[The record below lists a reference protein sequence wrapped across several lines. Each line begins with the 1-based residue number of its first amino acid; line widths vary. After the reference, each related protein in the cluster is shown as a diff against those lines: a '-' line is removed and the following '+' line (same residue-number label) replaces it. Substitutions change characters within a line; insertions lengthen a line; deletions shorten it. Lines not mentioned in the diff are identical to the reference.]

1 MARLVVDFDSPCPP
15 AFGPETHAGVPIV
28 REDSVVYRLPQGVPS
43 IKLVTLS
50 TLNHSTNFR
59 DLPLRPVRFFS
70 PDVELTRRADGS
82 LLMRSLE
89 PLGDYDYR
97 VGDWLD
103 HWAREAP
110 RRTFIVE
117 QTRTGE
123 RCISYGEAQEAMLL
137 LAEGLLGYGLGPD
150 RPLAI
155 LAANGIDHALIM
167 LAALYVGIPIAP
179 IAPAYALQSSDYAK
193 LSYAFELLTPGMIV
207 VDDGEFYRK
216 PIEHALKTDSPVI
229 ALRNASA
236 SPNLRDLASLKAG
249 GTHLDKVREAA
260 ARVGRETIAKF
271 LFTSG
276 STGMPKIVI
285 NTHGMI
291 CCNSQMKRQVA
302 PCLEEEPPVMVD
314 WAPWNHT
321 AGSNSNFSIIL
332 HNGGTLYIDPGK
344 PTPALFAASLELL
357 RRVSPT
363 IYFNVPRGYELL
375 IPYLEADRGF
385 RKQFFQRLQFLWY
398 AAASMQPATWFDL
411 ERLAVETVGHRI
423 LTVSGLGMTET
434 APIALFGNAQATG
447 PGVVGIPVAGVD
459 LKLIPHDDSFEARYR
474 GPNVTPG
481 YWRDAAATEAAFD
494 EEGFLRSGDLLSF
507 IDPQRPQA
515 GLRFDGRMN
524 EVFKLDSG
532 TKVSAGKLRLD
543 ALDAL
548 RPLANEIVVAGADRK
563 DVRILIF
570 PDWEMCAAT
579 AGLDSA
585 ASPAQIASN
594 PAVRAMFLE
603 RVAKLHSAGT
613 GSSNRIVAALLVEA
627 PPSSA
632 AGELTEKGTVNSRAL
647 QRNRPELLDAL
658 FGDGDERVLRVE
670 PA

>member
-1 MARLVVDFDSPCPP
+1 M
-15 AFGPETHAGVPIV
+15 
-28 REDSVVYRLPQGVPS
+28 
-43 IKLVTLS
+43 
-50 TLNHSTNFR
+50 
-59 DLPLRPVRFFS
+59 RFFS

-82 LLMRSLE
+82 LLMRSVE
-89 PLGDYDYR
+89 PLGDYNSR
-97 VGDWLD
+97 VGEWLD
-103 HWAREAP
+103 RWAREAP
-110 RRTFIVE
+110 DRTFIVE
-117 QTRTGE
+117 QTPTGE
-123 RCISYGEAQEAMLL
+123 RCTSYGEARKSVLL
-137 LAEGLLGYGLGPD
+137 LSEGLLNSGLGPE

-155 LAANGIDHALIM
+155 LAENGIDHALVM
-167 LAALYVGIPIAP
+167 LAAVYVGIPVAP
-179 IAPAYALQSSDYAK
+179 IAPAYALQSIDYVK
-193 LSYAFELLTPGMIV
+193 LSYAFKLLTPGMVV
-207 VDDGEFYRK
+207 VDDGLLYRQ
-216 PIEHALKTDSPVI
+216 PIEHALQTDIPVI
-229 ALRNASA
+229 ALRNPSA
-236 SPNLRDLASLKAG
+236 KWRDLASLQGDGSHQGEVLA
-249 GTHLDKVREAA
+249 AA
-260 ARVGRETIAKF
+260 ARVDRQTIAKF

-276 STGMPKIVI
+276 STGMPKVVV

-302 PCLEEEPPVMVD
+302 PCLDEEPPVMVD

-344 PTPALFAASLELL
+344 PTPAKFAASLELL

-375 IPYLEADRGF
+375 LPHLEADRKF
-385 RKQFFQRLQFLWY
+385 REHFFRRLKFLWY

-434 APIALFGNAQATG
+434 APIALFGNAQASG
-447 PGVVGIPVAGVD
+447 PGVVGIPVAGVE
-459 LKLIPHDDSFEARYR
+459 LKLIPDDNSFEVRYR

-481 YWRDAAATEAAFD
+481 YWRDPAATEAAFD

-507 IDPQRPQA
+507 IDPERPHA

-543 ALDAL
+543 ALDVL
-548 RPLANEIVVAGADRK
+548 RPLAHEVVVAGADRK

-570 PDWEMCAAT
+570 PDWDACAAA
-579 AGLDSA
+579 AGLDGA
-585 ASPAQIASN
+585 AKPAQIAAN
-594 PAVRAMFLE
+594 PTVRAMFHE
-603 RVAKLHSAGT
+603 RLAKLYSAGT
-613 GSSNRIVAALLVEA
+613 GSSNRIVAGLLVENA
-627 PPSSA
+627 PSSA

-658 FGDGDERVLRVE
+658 FGDRDERVLRVE

>member
-1 MARLVVDFDSPCPP
+1 M
-15 AFGPETHAGVPIV
+15 
-28 REDSVVYRLPQGVPS
+28 
-43 IKLVTLS
+43 
-50 TLNHSTNFR
+50 
-59 DLPLRPVRFFS
+59 RFFS
-70 PDVELTRRADGS
+70 PEVKLTRRADGS
-82 LLMRSLE
+82 LLMSSGE
-89 PLGDYDYR
+89 PLGQYDHR

-103 HWAREAP
+103 RWAREAP
-110 RRTFIVE
+110 GRIFIVE
-117 QTRTGE
+117 QTRNGE
-123 RCISYGEAQEAMLL
+123 RCITYGEAQETVLL

-155 LAANGIDHALIM
+155 LAANRIDHALIM
-167 LAALYVGIPIAP
+167 LAGLYVGIPIAP
-179 IAPAYALQSSDYAK
+179 IAPAYALQSIDYLK
-193 LSYAFELLTPGMIV
+193 LSHAFKLLTPGMV
-207 VDDGEFYRK
+207 AVEDGELYRK
-216 PIEHALKTDSPVI
+216 AMEHTLQADIPVI
-229 ALRNASA
+229 ALGNASA
-236 SPNLRDLASLKAG
+236 SPNMRDLSSLQG
-249 GTHLDKVREAA
+249 DGNRRDEVRAAA

-276 STGMPKIVI
+276 STGMPKAVI

-302 PCLEEEPPVMVD
+302 PFLAEEPPVMVD

-344 PTPALFAASLELL
+344 PTPALFGASLELL

-375 IPYLEADRGF
+375 IPHLEADRAF
-385 RKQFFQRLQFLWY
+385 CDRFFHRLKFLWY

-411 ERLAVETVGHRI
+411 ERLAVEAVGHRI

-434 APIALFGNAQATG
+434 APIALFGNANASG
-447 PGVVGIPVAGVD
+447 PGVVGIPVAGVE
-459 LKLIPHDDSFEARYR
+459 LKLIPEDDSFEVRYR

-494 EEGFLRSGDLLSF
+494 EERFLRSGDLLSF
-507 IDPQRPQA
+507 IDPERPHA

-543 ALDAL
+543 ALDIL
-548 RPLANEIVVAGADRK
+548 RPLANEVVVAGADRK

-570 PDWEMCAAT
+570 PDWEVCAA
-579 AGLDSA
+579 AGGLDRA
-585 ASPAQIASN
+585 ARPAQLASN
-594 PAVRAMFLE
+594 ATVRGMFHE
-603 RVAKLHSAGT
+603 RLAKLYAAGT
-613 GSSNRIVAALLVEA
+613 GSSNRIVAALLVEVPA
-627 PPSSA
+627 SSA

-647 QRNRPELLDAL
+647 QRNRPELLVAL
-658 FGDGDERVLRVE
+658 FGDADERVLRMG
-670 PA
+670 PS

>member
-1 MARLVVDFDSPCPP
+1 MSGVEA
-15 AFGPETHAGVPIV
+15 HACPIV
-28 REDSVVYRLPQGVPS
+28 REAQPASHLLRRGIAS
-43 IKLVTLS
+43 IKLITLS
-50 TLNHSTNFR
+50 TLNHRLNPHNP
-59 DLPLRPVRFFS
+59 PLRPVSFFS
-70 PDVELTRRADGS
+70 PDVELIRRADGS
-82 LLMRSLE
+82 LLMRSVE
-89 PLGDYDYR
+89 PLGDYDCR

-110 RRTFIVE
+110 DRIFIVE
-117 QTRTGE
+117 QTRRGE
-123 RCISYGEAQEAMLL
+123 RCISYGRAREAVLL
-137 LAEGLLGYGLGPD
+137 LAEGLLGHRLSPD

-179 IAPAYALQSSDYAK
+179 IAPAYALQSIDYVK
-193 LSYAFELLTPGMIV
+193 LSHAFNLLTPGIVV
-207 VDDGEFYRK
+207 VDDGELYRK
-216 PIEHALKTDSPVI
+216 AMEHALKAEIPVI

-236 SPNLRDLASLKAG
+236 VPNMADLASLKG
-249 GTHLDKVREAA
+249 DGNRRDEVRAAA
-260 ARVGRETIAKF
+260 ARVRGETIAKF

-276 STGMPKIVI
+276 STGMPKAVV

-302 PCLEEEPPVMVD
+302 PFLADEPPVMVD

-344 PTPALFAASLELL
+344 PTAALFGPSLELL

-375 IPYLEADRGF
+375 IPHLEADRAF
-385 RKQFFQRLQFLWY
+385 CERFFHRLKFLWY

-434 APIALFGNAQATG
+434 APIALFGNANASG
-447 PGVVGIPVAGVD
+447 PGVVGIPVAGVE
-459 LKLIPHDDSFEARYR
+459 LKLIPHDESYEVRYR

-481 YWRDAAATEAAFD
+481 YWRDPAATQAAFD

-507 IDPQRPQA
+507 IDRERPQA

-543 ALDAL
+543 ALDVL
-548 RPLANEIVVAGADRK
+548 RPLANEVVVTGADRK

-570 PDWEMCAAT
+570 PDWEECASA
-579 AGLDSA
+579 AGLDRS
-585 ASPAQIASN
+585 STPAQIASN
-594 PAVRAMFLE
+594 QTLRARFLE
-603 RVAKLHSAGT
+603 RLSKLHAAGT
-613 GSSNRIVAALLVEA
+613 GSSNSIVAALLVEV

-632 AGELTEKGTVNSRAL
+632 AGELTEKGTVNARAL

-658 FGDGDERVLRVE
+658 FGDVDERVLRVGQS
-670 PA
+670 

>member
-1 MARLVVDFDSPCPP
+1 
-15 AFGPETHAGVPIV
+15 
-28 REDSVVYRLPQGVPS
+28 
-43 IKLVTLS
+43 
-50 TLNHSTNFR
+50 
-59 DLPLRPVRFFS
+59 VRFFS

-82 LLMRSLE
+82 FLMRSVE
-89 PLGDYDYR
+89 PLGDYDCR

-103 HWAREAP
+103 RWAREAP
-110 RRTFIVE
+110 ARTFIVE
-117 QTRTGE
+117 QTPTGE
-123 RCISYGEAQEAMLL
+123 RCISYGEAQEGVLL

-179 IAPAYALQSSDYAK
+179 IAPAYALQSIDYAK
-193 LSYAFELLTPGMIV
+193 LFYAFKLLTPEMVV
-207 VDDGEFYRK
+207 VDDGELYRK
-216 PIEHALKTDSPVI
+216 AMEHALKTDIPVI
-229 ALRNASA
+229 ALRNASVSA
-236 SPNLRDLASLKAG
+236 NMQDLASLKG
-249 GTHLDKVREAA
+249 DGSHRHKVRAA
-260 ARVGRETIAKF
+260 AALVGRETIAKF

-276 STGMPKIVI
+276 STGMPKAVI

-302 PCLEEEPPVMVD
+302 PFLAEEPPVMVD

-344 PTPALFAASLELL
+344 PTPALFGSSLELL

-375 IPYLEADRGF
+375 IPHLQADRAF
-385 RKQFFQRLQFLWY
+385 RERFFHRLKFLWY

-434 APIALFGNAQATG
+434 APIALFGNANASG
-447 PGVVGIPVAGVD
+447 PGVVGIPVAGVE
-459 LKLIPHDDSFEARYR
+459 LKLIPDDNSFEVRYR

-481 YWRDAAATEAAFD
+481 YWRDPAATEAAFD

-507 IDPQRPQA
+507 IDPERPQA

-543 ALDAL
+543 ALDVL
-548 RPLANEIVVAGADRK
+548 RPLAHEVVVAGADRK
-563 DVRILIF
+563 DVRILVF
-570 PDWEMCAAT
+570 PDWEECATA
-579 AGLDSA
+579 AGLDRTA
-585 ASPAQIASN
+585 NPAQIASN
-594 PAVRAMFLE
+594 KTVRAMFHE
-603 RVAKLHSAGT
+603 RLAKLYAAGT
-613 GSSNRIVAALLVEA
+613 GSSNRIVAALLVEV

-647 QRNRPELLDAL
+647 QRNRPELLEAL
-658 FGDGDERVLRVE
+658 FGDTDDRVLRVG
-670 PA
+670 PR

>member
-1 MARLVVDFDSPCPP
+1 M
-15 AFGPETHAGVPIV
+15 
-28 REDSVVYRLPQGVPS
+28 
-43 IKLVTLS
+43 
-50 TLNHSTNFR
+50 
-59 DLPLRPVRFFS
+59 RFFS
-70 PDVELTRRADGS
+70 PSVELTRRSDGT
-82 LLMRSLE
+82 LLMRSVE
-89 PLGDYDYR
+89 PLADYDRR

-103 HWAREAP
+103 RWAREAP
-110 RRTFIVE
+110 DRIFIVE
-117 QTRTGE
+117 QTLTGE
-123 RCISYGEAQEAMLL
+123 RSIAYGEARKSVLE
-137 LAEGLLGYGLGPD
+137 LADGLLGYGLGPD

-193 LSYAFELLTPGMIV
+193 LSHAFELLTPGMVV
-207 VDDGEFYRK
+207 VDDGVLYQK
-216 PIEHALKTDSPVI
+216 PIEHALKSDSPVI
-229 ALRNASA
+229 AFRNASA
-236 SPNLRDLASLKAG
+236 SPRMRDLASLKGDGIHRDEICQAV
-249 GTHLDKVREAA
+249 T
-260 ARVGRETIAKF
+260 RVDRETIAKF

-276 STGMPKIVI
+276 STGMPKAVV

-344 PTPALFAASLELL
+344 PTPALFGASLELL

-375 IPYLEADRGF
+375 IPHLEADRAFCEHFF
-385 RKQFFQRLQFLWY
+385 RRLKFLWY

-434 APIALFGNAQATG
+434 APIALFGNAKASG
-447 PGVVGIPVAGVD
+447 PGVVGIPVAGVE
-459 LKLIPHDDSFEARYR
+459 LKLIPDDNSFEVRYR

-481 YWRDAAATEAAFD
+481 YWRDPAATEAAFD

-507 IDPQRPQA
+507 IDPERPQA

-548 RPLANEIVVAGADRK
+548 RPLAHEVVVAGTDRK

-570 PDWEMCAAT
+570 PDWEVCAA
-579 AGLDSA
+579 A
-585 ASPAQIASN
+585 ASLDCAAKPAQIASH
-594 PAVRAMFLE
+594 PTLRAMFHQRL
-603 RVAKLHSAGT
+603 AKLYAAGT
-613 GSSNRIVAALLVEA
+613 GSSNRIVAALLVEV
-627 PPSSA
+627 PPSNA

-647 QRNRPELLDAL
+647 QRNRPELLEAL
-658 FGDGDERVLRVE
+658 FGDADERVLRIE
-670 PA
+670 QR

>member
-1 MARLVVDFDSPCPP
+1 LPRGVASSKLIPLSALNLKSSP
-15 AFGPETHAGVPIV
+15 HDV
-28 REDSVVYRLPQGVPS
+28 
-43 IKLVTLS
+43 
-50 TLNHSTNFR
+50 
-59 DLPLRPVRFFS
+59 PLRPVRFFS
-70 PDVELTRRADGS
+70 PEVELIRWPDGS
-82 LLMRSLE
+82 LRMRSVE
-89 PLGDYDYR
+89 SLGDYNSR
-97 VGDWLD
+97 VGEWLD

-110 RRTFIVE
+110 ARTFMVE
-117 QTRTGE
+117 QTPTGE
-123 RCISYGEAQEAMLL
+123 RSIDYGEARKSVLL
-137 LAEGLLGYGLGPD
+137 LAEGLLGYGLGPE

-155 LAANGIDHALIM
+155 LAENGIDHALIM
-167 LAALYVGIPIAP
+167 LAAVYVGIPIAP
-179 IAPAYALQSSDYAK
+179 IAPAYALQSIDYAK
-193 LSYAFELLTPGMIV
+193 LSHAFRLLTPGMVV
-207 VDDGEFYRK
+207 VDDAVLYR
-216 PIEHALKTDSPVI
+216 PPMEHALKTDIPVI
-229 ALRNASA
+229 ALRNASG
-236 SPNLRDLASLKAG
+236 SGKWRDLASLEGDG
-249 GTHLDKVREAA
+249 GHYDEVRAA
-260 ARVGRETIAKF
+260 AGRVGRQTIAKF

-276 STGMPKIVI
+276 STGMPKVVI

-291 CCNSQMKRQVA
+291 CSNSQMKRQVA

-344 PTPALFAASLELL
+344 PTPAKFGASLELL

-375 IPYLEADRGF
+375 LPHLEADPKVREHFF
-385 RKQFFQRLQFLWY
+385 RRLKFLWY

-434 APIALFGNAQATG
+434 APIALFGNAKASG
-447 PGVVGIPVAGVD
+447 PGVVGIPVAGVE
-459 LKLIPHDDSFEARYR
+459 LKLIPDDNSFEVRYR

-481 YWRDAAATEAAFD
+481 YWRDPAATTAVFD

-507 IDPQRPQA
+507 IDPERPQA

-543 ALDAL
+543 ALDML
-548 RPLANEIVVAGADRK
+548 RPLAHEVVVAGTDRK
-563 DVRILIF
+563 DLRILIF
-570 PDWEMCAAT
+570 PDWEVCAAA
-579 AGLDSA
+579 AGLDGGA
-585 ASPAQIASN
+585 DVAQIASN
-594 PAVRAMFLE
+594 PILRAMIQE
-603 RVAKLHSAGT
+603 RLAKLYAAGT
-613 GSSNRIVAALLVEA
+613 GSSNRIVAGLLVEN

-632 AGELTEKGTVNSRAL
+632 AGELTEKGTVNGRAV

-658 FGDGDERVLRVE
+658 FGDRDERVLRVE
-670 PA
+670 QAD